1 MSSKVL
7 ERPPKVAPIHTV
19 ESVAIPKD
27 FLPWR
32 MSVSKYHEFVAAA
45 NAGYQRHQA
54 YGIDEFVPVILAD
67 HLIGQLAVRALLPE
81 VES

>member
-1 MSSKVL
+1 
-7 ERPPKVAPIHTV
+7 
-19 ESVAIPKD
+19 
-27 FLPWR
+27 

-67 HLIGQLAVRALLPE
+67 HLIGQLAVRDLLPE